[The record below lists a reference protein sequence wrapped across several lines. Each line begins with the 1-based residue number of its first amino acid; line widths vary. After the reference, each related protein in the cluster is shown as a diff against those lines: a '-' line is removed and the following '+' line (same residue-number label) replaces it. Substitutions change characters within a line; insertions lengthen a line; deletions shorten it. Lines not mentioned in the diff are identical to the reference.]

1 MTYLNF
7 HFREIRLKV
16 FFSRRLHRRLYY
28 NNVTLQ
34 RNSSVN
40 VNSRIVKLSINLP
53 TVFRI
58 NWPLFFWQ
66 QVT

>member
-7 HFREIRLKV
+7 HFREISLVKSL
-16 FFSRRLHRRLYY
+16 FSRRLHRRLYY
-28 NNVTLQ
+28 NVTLQ